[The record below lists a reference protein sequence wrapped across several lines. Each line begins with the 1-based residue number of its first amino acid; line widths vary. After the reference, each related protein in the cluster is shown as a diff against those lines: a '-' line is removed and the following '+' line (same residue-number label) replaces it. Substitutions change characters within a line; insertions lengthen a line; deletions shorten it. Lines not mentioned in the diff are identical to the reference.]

1 MTIIRRAHL
10 KAVRRGDQREGTV
23 MRTNWAGNYTY
34 RATELRHA
42 ASVAEVQ
49 EIVRSAQVIRV
60 LGTRHS
66 FNDIADTDGV
76 HLSLEPMN
84 QVLAIDP
91 VARRVTVEGGIRYGD
106 LAPVLHAQGWA
117 LANLASL
124 PHISVAGAVAT
135 ATHGSGSGTGNLA
148 TSVAAMDFVTAS
160 GDIRTISRDMDAD
173 MAAGA
178 VVSLGALGAVVRLT
192 LAIEPTYQVRQ
203 SVFTGLSHDVLA
215 DQFDAIFAAGS
226 SVSVLTDWRG
236 DRAHAVWVKDR
247 VAGSGAT
254 IAPRTD
260 FFGALAADRKM
271 HPLPGADA
279 EDCTAQMGVAGPWHE
294 RLPHFRMGFT
304 PSHGAE
310 IQAEFFMPREAAA
323 MAVTAMRGLGDRMAQ
338 VLMVSEVRTVAA
350 DNLWLSP
357 GQRGPYVAV
366 HFTFRRDW
374 DAVRAVLPAIE
385 AELGRLGAVPHWGK
399 VTTMAP
405 ATIAARIPRL
415 ADFRALVMAS
425 DPMGKFRNDF
435 VNRMVFG
442 GP

>member
-1 MTIIRRAHL
+1 M
-10 KAVRRGDQREGTV
+10 
-23 MRTNWAGNYTY
+23 
-34 RATELRHA
+34 
-42 ASVAEVQ
+42 
-49 EIVRSAQVIRV
+49 
-60 LGTRHS
+60 
-66 FNDIADTDGV
+66 
-76 HLSLEPMN
+76 P
-84 QVLAIDP
+84 
-91 VARRVTVEGGIRYGD
+91 
-106 LAPVLHAQGWA
+106 
-117 LANLASL
+117 
-124 PHISVAGAVAT
+124 
-135 ATHGSGSGTGNLA
+135 
-148 TSVAAMDFVTAS
+148 
-160 GDIRTISRDMDAD
+160 
-173 MAAGA
+173 
-178 VVSLGALGAVVRLT
+178 
-192 LAIEPTYQVRQ
+192 
-203 SVFTGLSHDVLA
+203 
-215 DQFDAIFAAGS
+215 
-226 SVSVLTDWRG
+226 
-236 DRAHAVWVKDR
+236 
-247 VAGSGAT
+247 
-254 IAPRTD
+254 
-260 FFGALAADRKM
+260 LAADRKM

-425 DPMGKFRNDF
+425 DPKGKFRNDF